1 MKKSKK
7 KVLGVFSKFVEG
19 GHGFFILLNGPCE
32 KKNKEIQKVCRVYS
46 EFTLK
51 ASSVDEVL

>member
-1 MKKSKK
+1 MTN
-7 KVLGVFSKFVEG
+7 LVEG

-32 KKNKEIQKVCRVYS
+32 KKKEIQKVCRVYTD
-46 EFTLK
+46 FTMK